1 MGSGHDDGAG
11 KVWLAQVICRLV
23 YSVYQDNGNYYNNG
37 SASTVATTTAAA
49 AAAAAT
55 TTAATAA
62 AIAVAG
68 TEMVMTATTNGNK
81 LLVTEARVDRLD
93 CGGTWTL
100 DCRRAAGALA
110 CTDSLS
116 KATNA
121 DVRLYLPARLSAHF
135 DGQPAVSVGLPE
147 TVRGNAVTVVRCDG
161 DGGGGHD
168 HDDVNQ
174 VTCSIH
180 GEQRPHATVA
190 TDDDDDPRRSYN
202 WKYLFVF
209 VFIASGGV
217 GNILVC
223 LAICLDRQLQ
233 NVTNYF
239 LLSLAIADLLV
250 CLFVMPLGAI
260 PGFYGEWPLGVAWC
274 NVYVT
279 CDVLACS
286 SSIMHMCCI
295 SLGRY
300 LGIRHPLRTRHHYST
315 MKLVCFK
322 IAIVWFLSF
331 LVSFSVTLLG
341 LSNAKN
347 IMPDP
352 GVCVINNRAF
362 FVFGSLVAFYIPM
375 IIMVVTYALTVQL
388 LRKKARFLLDDS
400 FVDGRRNGSSAEPHL
415 FRRLGGRFSA
425 NKNQNNVTGRLQPG
439 KNNNKQCDQQTQI
452 PDAVSAGASDSRNFR
467 LKTLRLQLNMNPST
481 LNLRFLANRQKRQ
494 SLAAANAVRTE
505 QKASKVLGVVFFT
518 FVLCWSPFFLLNIV
532 FAVCPKESCPV
543 PDHVTEVCLWLGY
556 VSSTINPIIYT
567 IFNKTF
573 RAAFIRLL
581 KCRCH
586 KTRPHRYR
594 SVTDNRHSA
603 LISTPSGAAAGAATV
618 PLSLSLQSTPLTTSP
633 PVNDT
638 ATTTFAATAVAAMAA
653 AAASK
658 KTTSTPEYLD
668 SFLVQECPEDTAKY

>member
-1 MGSGHDDGAG
+1 MGNGHDDGAG

-23 YSVYQDNGNYYNNG
+23 YSVFDHGNYNG
-37 SASTVATTTAAA
+37 STTTMV
-49 AAAAAT
+49 
-55 TTAATAA
+55 TAFTQSS
-62 AIAVAG
+62 G
-68 TEMVMTATTNGNK
+68 
-81 LLVTEARVDRLD
+81 LLLSGSQIDMLD

-100 DCRRAAGALA
+100 DCRTGERPDGALG
-110 CTDSLS
+110 CVDLLS
-116 KATNA
+116 PPAN
-121 DVRLYLPARLSAHF
+121 VSLYLPAQLSAHF
-135 DGQPAVSVGLPE
+135 HGQPTVPVGLPE
-147 TVRGNAVTVVRCDG
+147 AGRGDSVTVRCDG
-161 DGGGGHD
+161 VGSE
-168 HDDVNQ
+168 VK
-174 VTCSIH
+174 CSMRS
-180 GEQRPHATVA
+180 ELWPRPPA
-190 TDDDDDPRRSYN
+190 PQGRYN
-202 WKYLFVF
+202 WKYLFAI
-209 VFIASGGV
+209 VFIASGAV

-250 CLFVMPLGAI
+250 CLFVMPLGVI

-315 MKLVCFK
+315 MKLVCVK

-331 LVSFSVTLLG
+331 SVSLSVTLLG
-341 LSNAKN
+341 LYNPKN
-347 IMPDP
+347 IMPEP
-352 GVCVINNRAF
+352 GMCVINNRAF

-400 FVDGRRNGSSAEPHL
+400 FVDGRRNGKAAEPHL

-425 NKNQNNVTGRLQPG
+425 NKNQNTSSRNEHTGK
-439 KNNNKQCDQQTQI
+439 KNKHCDQDIQTA
-452 PDAVSAGASDSRNFR
+452 DTVSASSNDSRNFR
-467 LKTLRLQLNMNPST
+467 LKTLRLPLNMNPST

-532 FAVCPKESCPV
+532 FAVCPKSDCPV

-603 LISTPSGAAAGAATV
+603 LISTPSGAAAGAANV
-618 PLSLSLQSTPLTTSP
+618 PLSLSLQTTPLTSP
-633 PVNDT
+633 PVNNT
-638 ATTTFAATAVAAMAA
+638 ATL
-653 AAASK
+653 K
-658 KTTSTPEYLD
+658 KTPSSASSSYPD
-668 SFLVQECPEDTAKY
+668 SFSVEEPPKILKF

>member
-1 MGSGHDDGAG
+1 MGNGHDDGAG

-23 YSVYQDNGNYYNNG
+23 YSVYQDNGHYYNNG
-37 SASTVATTTAAA
+37 STTTAAA
-49 AAAAAT
+49 AAATVAA
-55 TTAATAA
+55 
-62 AIAVAG
+62 
-68 TEMVMTATTNGNK
+68 TEMVMTATTNVNK

-100 DCRRAAGALA
+100 DCRRAAGARPDAALA
-110 CTDSLS
+110 C
-116 KATNA
+116 A
-121 DVRLYLPARLSAHF
+121 DASSGVADTVVRLYLPAGLSAHF

-147 TVRGNAVTVVRCDG
+147 TARGKPVTVVRCDG
-161 DGGGGHD
+161 RDVPGDG
-168 HDDVNQ
+168 NQ
-174 VTCSIH
+174 VTCSVRGEPSRPSAVDAYDGHQQQQH
-180 GEQRPHATVA
+180 G
-190 TDDDDDPRRSYN
+190 YN

-209 VFIASGGV
+209 VFIAAGGV

-331 LVSFSVTLLG
+331 LVSLSVTLLG
-341 LSNAKN
+341 LYNPKN

-388 LRKKARFLLDDS
+388 LRKKARFLLDDD
-400 FVDGRRNGSSAEPHL
+400 FVDGRRNGTSAEPHL

-425 NKNQNNVTGRLQPG
+425 NKHQNNTTRRVQPG
-439 KNNNKQCDQQTQI
+439 NKNKQCDQHTQI
-452 PDAVSAGASDSRNFR
+452 PDAVSASNSDSRNFR

-518 FVLCWSPFFLLNIV
+518 FVLCWSPFFLLNIL
-532 FAVCPKESCPV
+532 FAVCPKVDCPV

-581 KCRCH
+581 KCQCH

-603 LISTPSGAAAGAATV
+603 LISTPSGAAAGTASV
-618 PLSLSLQSTPLTTSP
+618 PLSLSLQTTPLTSP
-633 PVNDT
+633 PVRT
-638 ATTTFAATAVAAMAA
+638 GSGGTVVAP
-653 AAASK
+653 K
-658 KTTSTPEYLD
+658 KTPSTPTYPD
-668 SFLVQECPEDTAKY
+668 SFCVEESLPKKNVMKY

>member
-1 MGSGHDDGAG
+1 MGSGRDDGAG

-23 YSVYQDNGNYYNNG
+23 YSVYQDNGNNYYNG
-37 SASTVATTTAAA
+37 STTTAATTAAA
-49 AAAAAT
+49 AAA
-55 TTAATAA
+55 
-62 AIAVAG
+62 
-68 TEMVMTATTNGNK
+68 TEMVMTTTTNVNK
-81 LLVTEARVDRLD
+81 LLMTEARVDQLD
-93 CGGTWTL
+93 CGGSWTL
-100 DCRRAAGALA
+100 DCRRPADRPDGALA
-110 CTDSLS
+110 CTDALQRS
-116 KATNA
+116 A
-121 DVRLYLPARLSAHF
+121 DTVVRLYLPTKMSAHF
-135 DGQPAVSVGLPE
+135 DGQPAVFVGLPE
-147 TVRGNAVTVVRCDG
+147 TARGNGTIVRCDG
-161 DGGGGHD
+161 GGDSNGDGASDG
-168 HDDVNQ
+168 NQ
-174 VTCSIH
+174 VTCSVH
-180 GEQRPHATVA
+180 GE
-190 TDDDDDPRRSYN
+190 RRSSETHGNGDEPAHDDVRGYN
-202 WKYLFVF
+202 WKYLFVI

-250 CLFVMPLGAI
+250 CLFVMPLGAL

-331 LVSFSVTLLG
+331 LVSLSVTLLG
-341 LSNAKN
+341 LYNPKN

-352 GVCVINNRAF
+352 GLCVINNRAF

-400 FVDGRRNGSSAEPHL
+400 FVDGRRNGTAAEPHL

-425 NKNQNNVTGRLQPG
+425 NKNQNNATGRVQPG
-439 KNNNKQCDQQTQI
+439 KKNEQSCDQQTRQI
-452 PDAVSAGASDSRNFR
+452 RPAADAVSASSNTDSRNFR

-518 FVLCWSPFFLLNIV
+518 FVLCWSPFFLLNIL
-532 FAVCPKESCPV
+532 FAVCPKSDCPV

-556 VSSTINPIIYT
+556 LSSTINPIIYT

-603 LISTPSGAAAGAATV
+603 LISTPSGVAAGAATV
-618 PLSLSLQSTPLTTSP
+618 PLSLSLQTTPLTSSPVVVGGGGSGSQNQAIAAVTPTS
-633 PVNDT
+633 
-638 ATTTFAATAVAAMAA
+638 
-653 AAASK
+653 K
-658 KTTSTPEYLD
+658 RTTSCTPTFPD
-668 SFLVQECPEDTAKY
+668 SFCVEDTRNVIKY